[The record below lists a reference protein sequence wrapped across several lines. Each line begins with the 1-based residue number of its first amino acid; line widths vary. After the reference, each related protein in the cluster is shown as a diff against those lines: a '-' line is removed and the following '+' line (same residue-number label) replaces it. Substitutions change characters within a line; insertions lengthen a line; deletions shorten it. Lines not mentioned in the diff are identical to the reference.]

1 MLMRV
6 VLVFW
11 SSEDFLPR
19 TVAVP
24 NWCKHRIGIR
34 SSGKVENTMEENQVF
49 WWLMWQVSAAGY
61 TPRSYFTQFSEVVC
75 HERHASHAF
84 FG

>member
-1 MLMRV
+1 MSTRAGILPTYAAQL
-6 VLVFW
+6 VL
-11 SSEDFLPR
+11 P
-19 TVAVP
+19 
-24 NWCKHRIGIR
+24 HRIGIR
-34 SSGKVENTMEENQVF
+34 SGR
-49 WWLMWQVSAAGY
+49 WLMWQVSAAGY